1 MKNNNRGINRGPESQ
16 IEGKFHFHYSRE
28 EREQGLSEKTREVLA
43 KRKGSWWRRNPG
55 QAFTL
60 LDIVIIALV
69 VVVLFPLVNFFSS
82 RPSLGGYTWDG
93 SYFILGDGPDIIIL
107 TGEGSRE
114 GEVPLD
120 LKILSDAGEEL
131 YQGSY
136 PLAGTNRTFL
146 SRRNCQELAQLPWS
160 LRWKGRKDGCIL
172 KARTGLLWVIKK
184 KNTLGAED

>member
-1 MKNNNRGINRGPESQ
+1 MPGDENNNRGINRGPESQ

-136 PLAGTNRTFL
+136 PLAGDKPDIFIQTEL
-146 SRRNCQELAQLPWS
+146 SGISPITLVITVEGEERRLYFEGKDRSS
-160 LRWKGRKDGCIL
+160 LGH
-172 KARTGLLWVIKK
+172 
-184 KNTLGAED
+184 